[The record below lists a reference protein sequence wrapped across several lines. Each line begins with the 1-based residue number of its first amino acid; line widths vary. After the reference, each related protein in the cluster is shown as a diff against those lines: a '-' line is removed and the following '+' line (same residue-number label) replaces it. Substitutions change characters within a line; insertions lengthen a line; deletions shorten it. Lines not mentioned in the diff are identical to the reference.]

1 MSAVE
6 IVATGMHYGDVVSG
20 VVFGMDFAG
29 VGEAGFF
36 FDGKGVEF
44 GAEHDGRAGS
54 VLEDGD
60 NAGAADCFGDF
71 VAQGA
76 ETSGEFGGGL
86 GFVRGELGRLMK
98 IEVEIVGGGIDG
110 VDFLG
115 RNGALALR
123 KSRESQG
130 EGDKGDGYF
139 HGERMIAIDDRPGK
153 TECDRCRSAGYERK
167 ALTTGHTGFHGEC
180 ASSPQSACW
189 RSTDQ
194 IWAASLSRG

>member
-1 MSAVE
+1 LSGGKLVADVESDADRRLGKTREEAIGDHLLCSGDGFFGGLADQHKGAVPGLFAVGHDVGGRDQRGHVE

-98 IEVEIVGGGIDG
+98 IEVEIVGGG
-110 VDFLG
+110 
-115 RNGALALR
+115 
-123 KSRESQG
+123 
-130 EGDKGDGYF
+130 
-139 HGERMIAIDDRPGK
+139 
-153 TECDRCRSAGYERK
+153 
-167 ALTTGHTGFHGEC
+167 
-180 ASSPQSACW
+180 
-189 RSTDQ
+189 
-194 IWAASLSRG
+194 

>member
-1 MSAVE
+1 
-6 IVATGMHYGDVVSG
+6 
-20 VVFGMDFAG
+20 MDFAG

-86 GFVRGELGRLMK
+86 VRARRAREIDEDRGRDR
-98 IEVEIVGGGIDG
+98 GGG
-110 VDFLG
+110 
-115 RNGALALR
+115 
-123 KSRESQG
+123 
-130 EGDKGDGYF
+130 
-139 HGERMIAIDDRPGK
+139 
-153 TECDRCRSAGYERK
+153 
-167 ALTTGHTGFHGEC
+167 
-180 ASSPQSACW
+180 
-189 RSTDQ
+189 
-194 IWAASLSRG
+194 